1 MTTEPVRPWSNQ
13 TSSRLATLSGLS
25 NGHCARTPFAPRQ
38 GRLNVSSDIKKAWTS
53 SRLVKKGPSVQY
65 ICSHTMKSIDE
76 ETSATVVESIRVSP
90 GIKRTS
96 TMPDGEAFGMVV
108 EAVSVASDIKR
119 ASTSLVKKASSVQ
132 CCSAT
137 TTKPRMLQ
145 LPPVSVSVAASVNVD
160 STVLLKLPP
169 CLEGGGTHLV
179 FIHCPPGVLPPA
191 VLEGKVAPSHH
202 HLAPVDDGLRRVLA
216 FCSEA

>member
-1 MTTEPVRPWSNQ
+1 MTTKPVRPWSNQ

-25 NGHCARTPFAPRQ
+25 SGHCARTPF
-38 GRLNVSSDIKKAWTS
+38 GRLKVSSDIKKAWTS

-65 ICSHTMKSIDE
+65 IRSHTMMKSIDE

-96 TMPDGEAFGMVV
+96 TMPDGEALGMVV

-137 TTKPRMLQ
+137 TTKPRMLRAPPQ
-145 LPPVSVSVAASVNVD
+145 LSR
-160 STVLLKLPP
+160 
-169 CLEGGGTHLV
+169 GHL
-179 FIHCPPGVLPPA
+179 HQRPLTMERR
-191 VLEGKVAPSHH
+191 L
-202 HLAPVDDGLRRVLA
+202 GLRLRSVPRSRPRKDDDSPIPLYFSYA
-216 FCSEA
+216 QRNCHR